1 MGSEILVKAVS
12 DLIMVIFVPIFG
24 YLVGYLVSYLK
35 KKAHSDKV
43 SRLLDETGRIVCLAV
58 ADTAQTYVD
67 TIKDGKL
74 TDAQI
79 KKANSLAISKAKAML
94 GKGGLDLL
102 QLAIGDAD
110 QYIKSLIEYFVRS
123 QKDDVP
129 ATGAFTPIVPKVRVK
144 AEPASSAGKKSK

>member
-1 MGSEILVKAVS
+1 MGNEILVKTVS
-12 DLIMVIFVPIFG
+12 DLVMVVFVPIFG
-24 YLVGYLVSYLK
+24 YFVGYVVSYLK

-43 SRLLDETGRIVCLAV
+43 SRLLDEAGRIVCLAV

-79 KKANSLAISKAKAML
+79 KKANNLAIAKAKAML

-129 ATGAFTPIVPKVRVK
+129 ATGAFRQISREVQPQGRT
-144 AEPASSAGKKSK
+144 AGNAGKKSK